1 MGHGAAERGM
11 LRPPMTE
18 RPRPIRARTVLPEGL
33 EAGLLGG
40 LIVVAIYLLRDL
52 FRGAPLHTPS
62 VLGAYLLYG
71 AAAARD
77 TISHAGL
84 AAVWNGVHF
93 AAWIAAG
100 ALGVRLLRRCED
112 DPRWRLA
119 PGLALLGFLAVCFA
133 LDGWVTATELGRT
146 YLWVGGFA
154 GVAAM
159 SAYLHWRHPTALG
172 SA

>member
-1 MGHGAAERGM
+1 M
-11 LRPPMTE
+11 LRAAMTGTT
-18 RPRPIRARTVLPEGL
+18 RPIRERTVLPEGL

-40 LIVVAIYLLRDL
+40 LTVVAVYLLRDL

-71 AAAARD
+71 AAAARE

-93 AAWIAAG
+93 AAWITAG
-100 ALGVRLLRRCED
+100 GLGVLLLRRCEE

-119 PGLALLGFLAVCFA
+119 PGLALLAFLAVCFA
-133 LDGWVTATELGRT
+133 LDGWVRETNLGRT

-154 GVAAM
+154 GIAAM

-172 SA
+172 AA